1 MSVRAAGVDAADR
14 RGGWTPDTDARL
26 AAFEAPVRAVLEP
39 HVSSLTATDRI
50 TVVPDAH
57 YPFHPSTGMITDPA
71 VVGTIVDHLERWTEA
86 DVAVAGASDDRIAF
100 DRTVDYLGYPS
111 ILERFDAETVDL
123 ADESRHNTVV
133 TVDGERISVSVP
145 ERLLE
150 STVVVVPTLRPTE
163 SGPVAGGMRTL
174 GRLASSAADDDPT
187 ATAATRA
194 VEPALSVLDATTAF
208 GGDPVAA
215 DALFAG
221 PTPQVDAV
229 ASSLLERPIEEDA
242 VLREAFGADDPSI
255 TVESA
260 TGSDADVDLTS
271 LRRRLPDGELPPR
284 DETHPLVTT
293 AYRLYAAVAGDAVP
307 PQLEQPR

>member
-1 MSVRAAGVDAADR
+1 MSVHVTGVDATDR
-14 RGGWTPDTDARL
+14 RGGWRTDADARL
-26 AAFEAPVRAVLEP
+26 ATLESPVRSVLEP
-39 HVSSLTATDRI
+39 YVSSLTATDRI

-57 YPFHPSTGMITDPA
+57 YPFHPSTGMVTDPA
-71 VVGTIVDHLERWTEA
+71 VVGSIADHLEGWTEA

-100 DRTVDYLGYPS
+100 DRTAEYLSYPD
-111 ILERFDAETVDL
+111 IAERFGAEIVDL
-123 ADESRHNTVV
+123 ADESRRNTVV
-133 TVDGERISVSVP
+133 TVDDDRLSVSVP

-174 GRLASSAADDDPT
+174 GRLASSAADAAST
-187 ATAATRA
+187 AVAAARA

-221 PTPQVDAV
+221 PTPQIDAIG
-229 ASSLLERPIEEDA
+229 SSLLERSIEEDP
-242 VLREAFGADDPSI
+242 VLRSVFGAEDPSI
-255 TVESA
+255 TAENVG
-260 TGSDADVDLTS
+260 GSGPDVDLTS
-271 LRRRLPDGELPPR
+271 LRRRLSGGELPPR
-284 DETHPLVTT
+284 DDTHPAVTT

-307 PQLEQPR
+307 PQLESGR